1 MEENTISLQ
10 EIVYALKK
18 RWKLIVLITIAAT
31 LVSAILSFF
40 VIKPQYE
47 AKTKL
52 FIGKQETTQENASY
66 NNNDVM
72 MYQQLMKTYA
82 ELVKTSDLVTKAV
95 KSADLDYNQEDIKAI
110 LKNLNAT
117 PSAETQILDL
127 SFKGGNPKEV
137 LKLTEAIT
145 NEFISE
151 SKELIP
157 NGNIQVIEQAK
168 VPENPVSPNKKLNI
182 LIAFVLGVMVSVGLS
197 LLLEFMNNTYKSKED
212 VENYLDIPVIG
223 VIPEFDEENVA
234 KRRGKH

>member
-10 EIVYALKK
+10 EIAYALKK

-47 AKTKL
+47 AKAKL
-52 FIGKQETTQENASY
+52 FIGKQETQENNAY
-66 NNNDVM
+66 NNSDVM

-95 KSADLDYNQEDIKAI
+95 KSANLDYNQDEIKGI
-110 LKNLNAT
+110 LNNLTAT
-117 PSAETQILDL
+117 PSADTQILDL
-127 SFKGGNPKEV
+127 SYKGRNPKEV
-137 LKLTEAIT
+137 LKVTEAIT

-157 NGNIQVIEQAK
+157 NGNVQVIQK
-168 VPENPVSPNKKLNI
+168 PQLPEHPVSPNKKLNI
-182 LIAFVLGVMVSVGLS
+182 LIAFVLGLMVGVGVV
-197 LLLEFMNNTYKSKED
+197 LLME
-212 VENYLDIPVIG
+212 YLDNTFKSREELEKALELPIIGAIPDYDSI
-223 VIPEFDEENVA
+223 E
-234 KRRGKH
+234 K

>member
-10 EIVYALKK
+10 EIAYALKK

-47 AKTKL
+47 AKAKL
-52 FIGKQETTQENASY
+52 FIGKQETQENNAY
-66 NNNDVM
+66 NNSDVM

-95 KSADLDYNQEDIKAI
+95 KSANLDYTQNEIKGI
-110 LKNLNAT
+110 LNNLTAT
-117 PSAETQILDL
+117 PSADTQILDL

-137 LKLTEAIT
+137 LKVTEAVT
-145 NEFISE
+145 DEFISE

-157 NGNIQVIEQAK
+157 NGNVQVIQK
-168 VPENPVSPNKKLNI
+168 PQLPESPVSPNKKLNI
-182 LIAFVLGVMVSVGLS
+182 LIAFVLGLMVGVGVVFLM
-197 LLLEFMNNTYKSKED
+197 E
-212 VENYLDIPVIG
+212 YLDNTFKSREELEKTLDLPIIGAIPDYDSI
-223 VIPEFDEENVA
+223 E
-234 KRRGKH
+234 K

>member
-10 EIVYALKK
+10 EIAYALKK
-18 RWKLIVLITIAAT
+18 RWKLIALITIAAT

-52 FIGKQETTQENASY
+52 FIGKQESQDNNAY

-82 ELVKTSDLVTKAV
+82 QLVKTSDLVTKAV
-95 KSADLDYNQEDIKAI
+95 KSADLDYNQKDIKGI
-110 LKNLNAT
+110 LNNLNAT

-127 SFKGGNPKEV
+127 SYKGGNPKDV

-145 NEFISE
+145 NEFIAE

-157 NGNIQVIEQAK
+157 NGNVQVIQK
-168 VPENPVSPNKKLNI
+168 PQLPEHPVSPNKTLNI
-182 LIAFVLGVMVSVGLS
+182 LIAFILGLMVGVGVV
-197 LLLEFMNNTYKSKED
+197 LLLE
-212 VENYLDIPVIG
+212 YLDNTFKSREDLEKTLDLPIIGTIPDYNNM
-223 VIPEFDEENVA
+223 EQ
-234 KRRGKH
+234 

>member
-1 MEENTISLQ
+1 MEENTISIQ
-10 EIVYALKK
+10 QIAYALKK
-18 RWKLIVLITIAAT
+18 RWKLIALITIAAT

-47 AKTKL
+47 ATTKL
-52 FIGKQETTQENASY
+52 FIGKQESQDNNAY

-82 ELVKTSDLVTKAV
+82 ELAKTSDLVTKAV
-95 KSADLDYNQEDIKAI
+95 KSADLDYNQKDIKAI

-137 LKLTEAIT
+137 LKLTEALT

-157 NGNIQVIEQAK
+157 NGNVQVIQK
-168 VPENPVSPNKKLNI
+168 PQLPEKPVSPNKKLNI
-182 LIAFVLGVMVSVGLS
+182 FIAFVLGLMVGVGVV
-197 LLLEFMNNTYKSKED
+197 LLLE
-212 VENYLDIPVIG
+212 YLDNTFKSREDLENTLDLPIIGTIP
-223 VIPEFDEENVA
+223 DYDNV
-234 KRRGKH
+234 GK

>member
-10 EIVYALKK
+10 EIAYALKK

-52 FIGKQETTQENASY
+52 FIGKQETQENSAY
-66 NNNDVM
+66 NNSDVM

-95 KSADLDYNQEDIKAI
+95 KSANLNYNQNEIKGI
-110 LKNLNAT
+110 LNNLTAN
-117 PSAETQILDL
+117 PSADTQILDL

-137 LKLTEAIT
+137 LKITEAIT

-157 NGNIQVIEQAK
+157 NGNVQVIQK
-168 VPENPVSPNKKLNI
+168 PQLPEHPVSPNKKLNI
-182 LIAFVLGVMVSVGLS
+182 LIAFVLGLMVGVGVV
-197 LLLEFMNNTYKSKED
+197 LLIE
-212 VENYLDIPVIG
+212 YLDNTFKSREELEKTLDLPIIGAIP
-223 VIPEFDEENVA
+223 DYNNM
-234 KRRGKH
+234 GK

>member
-10 EIVYALKK
+10 EIAYALKK
-18 RWKLIVLITIAAT
+18 RWKLIALITIAAT

-52 FIGKQETTQENASY
+52 FIGKQETQDNNAY
-66 NNNDVM
+66 NNSDVM

-95 KSADLDYNQEDIKAI
+95 KSVDLNYNQEEIKGI

-127 SFKGGNPKEV
+127 SYKGGNPKDV
-137 LKLTEAIT
+137 LKVTEAIT
-145 NEFISE
+145 SEFISE

-157 NGNIQVIEQAK
+157 NGNVQVIQKAQL
-168 VPENPVSPNKKLNI
+168 PEHPVSPNKKLNI
-182 LIAFVLGVMVSVGLS
+182 LIAFVLGLMVGVGVV
-197 LLLEFMNNTYKSKED
+197 LLLE
-212 VENYLDIPVIG
+212 YLDNTFKSREELEKTLELPIIGTIP
-223 VIPEFDEENVA
+223 DYDNM
-234 KRRGKH
+234 GK

>member
-10 EIVYALKK
+10 EIAYALKK
-18 RWKLIVLITIAAT
+18 RWKLIVLITIATT

-52 FIGKQETTQENASY
+52 FIGKQETQENNAY
-66 NNNDVM
+66 NNSDVM

-95 KSADLDYNQEDIKAI
+95 KSANLDYNQNEIK
-110 LKNLNAT
+110 KVLNDLTAT
-117 PSAETQILDL
+117 PSVDTQILDL

-137 LKLTEAIT
+137 LKVTEAIT

-157 NGNIQVIEQAK
+157 NGNVQVIQK
-168 VPENPVSPNKKLNI
+168 PQLPEHPVSPNKKLNI
-182 LIAFVLGVMVSVGLS
+182 LIAFVLGLMVGVGVV
-197 LLLEFMNNTYKSKED
+197 LLLE
-212 VENYLDIPVIG
+212 YLDNTFKSREELEKTLDLPIIGAIPDYNNM
-223 VIPEFDEENVA
+223 E
-234 KRRGKH
+234 K

>member
-10 EIVYALKK
+10 EIAYALKK
-18 RWKLIVLITIAAT
+18 RWKLIALITIAAT

-47 AKTKL
+47 ATTKL
-52 FIGKQETTQENASY
+52 FIGKQESQDNNAY

-82 ELVKTSDLVTKAV
+82 ELAKTSDLVTKAV

-117 PSAETQILDL
+117 PSSETQILGL

-137 LKLTEAIT
+137 LKLTEAVT
-145 NEFISE
+145 NEFILE
-151 SKELIP
+151 SKDLIP
-157 NGNIQVIEQAK
+157 NGNVQVIQKAQL
-168 VPENPVSPNKKLNI
+168 PEHPVSPNKKLNI
-182 LIAFVLGVMVSVGLS
+182 LIAFVLGLMVGVGVV
-197 LLLEFMNNTYKSKED
+197 LLLE
-212 VENYLDIPVIG
+212 YLDNTFKSREELEKTLELPIIGTIP
-223 VIPEFDEENVA
+223 DYSNM
-234 KRRGKH
+234 GK

>member
-10 EIVYALKK
+10 EIAYALKK

-40 VIKPQYE
+40 VIKPKYE
-47 AKTKL
+47 ATTKL
-52 FIGKQETTQENASY
+52 FIGKQESQDNNAY

-82 ELVKTSDLVTKAV
+82 QLVKTSDLVTKAV
-95 KSADLDYNQEDIKAI
+95 KSADLDYNQKDIKGI
-110 LKNLNAT
+110 LNNLNAT

-127 SFKGGNPKEV
+127 SYKGGNPKDV

-145 NEFISE
+145 NEFIAE

-157 NGNIQVIEQAK
+157 NGNVQVIQK
-168 VPENPVSPNKKLNI
+168 PQLPEHPVSPNKTLNI
-182 LIAFVLGVMVSVGLS
+182 LIAFILGLMVGVGVV
-197 LLLEFMNNTYKSKED
+197 LLLE
-212 VENYLDIPVIG
+212 YLDNTFKSREDLEKTLDLPIIGTIPNYNNM
-223 VIPEFDEENVA
+223 EQ
-234 KRRGKH
+234 

>member
-10 EIVYALKK
+10 EVAYALKK
-18 RWKLIVLITIAAT
+18 RWKLIALITIAAT

-47 AKTKL
+47 SKTKL
-52 FIGKQETTQENASY
+52 FIGKQETQENNAY
-66 NNNDVM
+66 NNSDVM

-82 ELVKTSDLVTKAV
+82 ELAKTSDLVTKAV
-95 KSADLDYNQEDIKAI
+95 KIANLNYNQEQIKEI

-117 PSAETQILDL
+117 PSSETQILDL

-157 NGNIQVIEQAK
+157 NGNVQVIQK
-168 VPENPVSPNKKLNI
+168 PQLPEHPVSPNKKLNI
-182 LIAFVLGVMVSVGLS
+182 LIAFVLGLMVGVGVV
-197 LLLEFMNNTYKSKED
+197 LLLE
-212 VENYLDIPVIG
+212 YLDNTFKSRDDLENTLGLPIIGTIPDYNNM
-223 VIPEFDEENVA
+223 EQ
-234 KRRGKH
+234 

>member
-10 EIVYALKK
+10 EIAYALKK
-18 RWKLIVLITIAAT
+18 RWKLIALITIAAT

-52 FIGKQETTQENASY
+52 FIGKQETQENNAY
-66 NNNDVM
+66 NNSDVM

-82 ELVKTSDLVTKAV
+82 ELVKTSDLVTNAV
-95 KSADLDYNQEDIKAI
+95 KSANLNYNQNEIKGI
-110 LKNLNAT
+110 LNNLTVN
-117 PSAETQILDL
+117 PSADTQILDL

-137 LKLTEAIT
+137 LKVTEAIT

-157 NGNIQVIEQAK
+157 NGNVQVIQK
-168 VPENPVSPNKKLNI
+168 PQLPEHPVSPNKKLNI
-182 LIAFVLGVMVSVGLS
+182 LIAFVLGLMIGVGVV
-197 LLLEFMNNTYKSKED
+197 LLME
-212 VENYLDIPVIG
+212 YLDNTFKSREELEKALELPIIGAIPDYDSI
-223 VIPEFDEENVA
+223 E
-234 KRRGKH
+234 K

>member
-10 EIVYALKK
+10 EIAYALKK
-18 RWKLIVLITIAAT
+18 RWKLIALITIAAT

-52 FIGKQETTQENASY
+52 FIGKQETQENNAY
-66 NNNDVM
+66 NNSDVI

-95 KSADLDYNQEDIKAI
+95 KSANLNYNQNQIKGI
-110 LKNLNAT
+110 LNNLTAT
-117 PSAETQILDL
+117 PSADTQILDL

-137 LKLTEAIT
+137 LKVTEAIT

-157 NGNIQVIEQAK
+157 NGNVQVIQK
-168 VPENPVSPNKKLNI
+168 PQLPEHPVSPNKKVNI
-182 LIAFVLGVMVSVGLS
+182 LIAFVLGLMVGLGIV
-197 LLLEFMNNTYKSKED
+197 LILE
-212 VENYLDIPVIG
+212 YLDNTFKSREELEKTLDLPIIGTIPDYDSI
-223 VIPEFDEENVA
+223 E
-234 KRRGKH
+234 K

>member
-10 EIVYALKK
+10 EVAYALKK
-18 RWKLIVLITIAAT
+18 RWKLIALITIAAT

-47 AKTKL
+47 ATTKL

-72 MYQQLMKTYA
+72 MYQKLMKTYA

-95 KSADLDYNQEDIKAI
+95 KSANLDYNQKEIKKI
-110 LKNLNAT
+110 LNNLSVA
-117 PSAETQILDL
+117 PSADTQILDL
-127 SFKGGNPKEV
+127 SYKGENPKEV
-137 LKLTEAIT
+137 LKVTEAIT

-157 NGNIQVIEQAK
+157 NGNIQVIQKAQL
-168 VPENPVSPNKKLNI
+168 PEHPVSPNKKLNI
-182 LIAFVLGVMVSVGLS
+182 LIAFVLGLMVGVGVV
-197 LLLEFMNNTYKSKED
+197 LLLE
-212 VENYLDIPVIG
+212 YLDNTFKSREDLEKTLELPIIGTIPDYDNM
-223 VIPEFDEENVA
+223 E
-234 KRRGKH
+234 K

>member
-18 RWKLIVLITIAAT
+18 RWKLIALIAISAT

-47 AKTKL
+47 ATTKL
-52 FIGKQETTQENASY
+52 FIGKQETTQENSSY

-72 MYQQLMKTYA
+72 MYQKLMKTYA

-95 KSADLDYNQEDIKAI
+95 KSTNLDYNQKEIKEV
-110 LKNLNAT
+110 LTNLNVT
-117 PSAETQILDL
+117 PSADTQILDL
-127 SFKGGNPKEV
+127 SFKGENPKEV
-137 LKLTEAIT
+137 LKITEAIT

-157 NGNIQVIEQAK
+157 NGNIQVIQKAQL
-168 VPENPVSPNKKLNI
+168 PEHPVSPNKKLNI
-182 LIAFVLGVMVSVGLS
+182 LIAFVLGLIVGVGLV
-197 LLLEFMNNTYKSKED
+197 LLLE
-212 VENYLDIPVIG
+212 YLDNTFKSREDLEKTLELPIIGTIPDYNNM
-223 VIPEFDEENVA
+223 EQ
-234 KRRGKH
+234 